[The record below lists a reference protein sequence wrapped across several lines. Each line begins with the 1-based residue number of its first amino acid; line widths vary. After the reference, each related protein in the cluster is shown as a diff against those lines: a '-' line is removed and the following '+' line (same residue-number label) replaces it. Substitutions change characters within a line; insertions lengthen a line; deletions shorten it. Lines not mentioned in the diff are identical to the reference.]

1 VVDQVIKTGTVISMI
16 KEDKQFDTYALTEPL
31 SPDMVGNLNDLLRQ
45 QLGESAPL
53 PVVSEKVEIKQA
65 SNLNS
70 AIEAVVSEILLTFI
84 HSYVNFHIT
93 LEYPVSDCR

>member
-53 PVVSEKVEIKQA
+53 LVVSEKVEVKQT

-70 AIEAVVSEILLTFI
+70 AIEPAVSEFLLTFI
-84 HSYVNFHIT
+84 QNYVNFYRT
-93 LEYPVSDCR
+93 VENPVSDCR